1 MRMPCQIQ
9 VCVFDSYY
17 TRLARLQPE
26 PLQEASRPLVSLIL
40 APKIAFAQSLRSNK
54 SRTGAFT
61 YTPRITGGWPLEDLI
76 LADEYKKMRSELDVT
91 LSKSTTTPLQR
102 AQYEALKK
110 MADGGNVAWFMPAV
124 IPRGGM
130 ISAPKPDTGYVT
142 VIGFQLVN
150 AAFNRHFAPAG
161 THIHSMSLRADLW

>member
-1 MRMPCQIQ
+1 MRMPYQIE
-9 VCVFDSYY
+9 VCVCNSHFA
-17 TRLARLQPE
+17 RLARLQPD
-26 PLQEASRPLVSLIL
+26 PLPEASRPLVSWI
-40 APKIAFAQSLRSNK
+40 PTPRIDPAQSLRSNN

-61 YTPRITGGWPLEDLI
+61 YTPRITGGWPLKDLI

-91 LSKSTTTPLQR
+91 LSRSTTTPLQR

-130 ISAPKPDTGYVT
+130 ISAPKPETGYVT
-142 VIGFQLVN
+142 VIGYQLVN
-150 AAFNRHFAPAG
+150 AGFY
-161 THIHSMSLRADLW
+161 